1 MRAEPLPPEI
11 TKLLEEN
18 TSLLKLLDQTFNSR
32 HSGETEDALTPE
44 TVDSLEKLKNNL
56 NVLFESAGPEWAGA
70 VDNIW
75 SFGPRRCGPNILLNR
90 VSTYKRPSLWS
101 AKSTDFKLDS
111 PHFNYDSTFIGGFQ
125 LATLSGPLCDEPIMG
140 VCFVVEEW
148 TFEKEP
154 TSINAED
161 SEVLSGTEIRNV
173 LSTNEVESE
182 SASEVS
188 SVISSGP
195 SSASSTPFGP
205 FTGQIMST
213 VKEACRKAFQV
224 KPQRLMSAMYS
235 CNIQVTT
242 DMLGKCFNIFITK

>member
-1 MRAEPLPPEI
+1 MRAEPLPPEV

-18 TSLLKLLDQTFNSR
+18 TSLLKLLEQTFNSR
-32 HSGETEDALTPE
+32 HSGETEDVLTPE
-44 TVDSLEKLKNNL
+44 TIDSLEKLKNNL
-56 NVLFESAGPEWAGA
+56 HELFESAGPEWAGA

-90 VSTYKRPSLWS
+90 VPTYKRPSLWS
-101 AKSTDFKLDS
+101 AKSSTDFKTDS

-125 LATLSGPLCDEPIMG
+125 LATLCGPLCDEPMMG
-140 VCFVVEEW
+140 VCFIVEEW

-154 TSINAED
+154 VSINAED
-161 SEVLSGTEIRNV
+161 SEGKREIRNV
-173 LSTNEVESE
+173 LSSTNDELV
-182 SASEVS
+182 SEVA
-188 SVISSGP
+188 SVASSGP

-213 VKEACRKAFQV
+213 AKEACRKAFQV
-224 KPQRLMSAMYS
+224 QPQRLMCAMYC

-242 DMLGKCFNIFITK
+242 DMLGKCSNMFIHFL